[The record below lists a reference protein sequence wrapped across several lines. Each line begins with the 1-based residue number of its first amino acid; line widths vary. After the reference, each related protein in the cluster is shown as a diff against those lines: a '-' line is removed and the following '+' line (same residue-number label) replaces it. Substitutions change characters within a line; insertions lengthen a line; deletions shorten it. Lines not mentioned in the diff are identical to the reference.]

1 MNPYFTIDNIQSIND
16 ESILEIENK
25 CNTKYLIN
33 DYSLY
38 SGYSGYI
45 IAILNLYENKKDNR
59 LLYLAERLIFQDSLW
74 GNNITLYYG
83 VSGHILALLYYFY
96 LSGDKRVLNIIS
108 KDTFY
113 LLSKLRLYPN
123 YKFMKINFNEGILGV
138 LYILTLLS
146 NSNERIF
153 INKVIKVCCDY
164 IREYILSEN
173 KEVEYSDILF
183 IYNSISNKLPENC
196 ALVIKQFI
204 AKIEPI
210 LLQKNTD
217 IFKHILKL
225 GNRSNIEL
233 TIDKDRLCK
242 MQISY
247 HFPRTI
253 EQIASNFDFNFYV
266 GESID
271 ITSFNFAEKFDSST
285 HDSTKEI
292 FSFEKQKFL
301 YELELRSL
309 NRKDFIKLDRLELVK
324 TINALNLPDN
334 KFLEQYFI
342 CPQEVQILK
351 TSAYIPLEI
360 EDDVLP
366 AENYWIAIRPQTIPF
381 DELYISECC
390 LEDRFA
396 ILKTLKKINVPI
408 KGIELLELVY
418 NQDKSI
424 HYDTAFKFVVDVLR
438 KLLLFRLLTI
448 DSGPRKALTE

>member
-1 MNPYFTIDNIQSIND
+1 
-16 ESILEIENK
+16 
-25 CNTKYLIN
+25 
-33 DYSLY
+33 
-38 SGYSGYI
+38 
-45 IAILNLYENKKDNR
+45 
-59 LLYLAERLIFQDSLW
+59 
-74 GNNITLYYG
+74 
-83 VSGHILALLYYFY
+83 
-96 LSGDKRVLNIIS
+96 
-108 KDTFY
+108 
-113 LLSKLRLYPN
+113 
-123 YKFMKINFNEGILGV
+123 
-138 LYILTLLS
+138 
-146 NSNERIF
+146 
-153 INKVIKVCCDY
+153 
-164 IREYILSEN
+164 
-173 KEVEYSDILF
+173 
-183 IYNSISNKLPENC
+183 
-196 ALVIKQFI
+196 
-204 AKIEPI
+204 
-210 LLQKNTD
+210 
-217 IFKHILKL
+217 
-225 GNRSNIEL
+225 
-233 TIDKDRLCK
+233 

-301 YELELRSL
+301 YELELRSF

-396 ILKTLKKINVPI
+396 ILKTFKKINVPI